1 MKRELV
7 SRKEFRRKSSSKDE
21 SAFLYADGYK
31 CKGDVGK
38 PQTTAYKP
46 FGIQRREKKESVFDS
61 KEQQVMV
68 FVKKSILAKKKK
80 KNLHWRYLFIFVC
93 NF

>member
-80 KNLHWRYLFIFVC
+80 NLHWRYLFIFVC